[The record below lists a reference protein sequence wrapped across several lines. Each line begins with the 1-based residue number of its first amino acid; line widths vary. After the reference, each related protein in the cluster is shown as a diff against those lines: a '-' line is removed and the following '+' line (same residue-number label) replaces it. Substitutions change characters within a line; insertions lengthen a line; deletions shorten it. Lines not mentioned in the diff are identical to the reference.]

1 MKLIVKALTKAPL
14 SKNFMIMSKKEKEI
28 TNVARKGKLLY
39 NYFFVA
45 RTNGDT
51 VQVIIKKK
59 DKSSNR
65 IVCLLLLKSGENYL
79 FLPDKVDEY
88 FRYQFIVE

>member
-14 SKNFMIMSKKEKEI
+14 SDGFMMMGTKEKEI
-28 TNVARKGKLLY
+28 TSVAKRGKLLY

-45 RTNGDT
+45 RTNNDT
-51 VQVIIKKK
+51 IQIIIKKK
-59 DKSSNR
+59 NKNSNR
-65 IVCLLLLKSGENYL
+65 IVCLLSLKSGEDYL

-88 FRYQFIVE
+88 FRYQFIAE